1 MACAVLTACGNQSDE
16 TSKPR
21 HSDSMT
27 LLSDVCEGIF
37 DPETRGEAEKILG
50 SDRVSWQSPSKGD
63 VYGTSS
69 GVAEVLSRGMNRR
82 YTINPS
88 CVLKKKASS
97 TRDLRIWFEWWHG
110 TLENMPGTGRV
121 KGTSAAYQLDGSQ
134 LSRLFVDCQ
143 RPDLVEPGKG
153 PYLLRAVISDPVGL
167 SEQSRVRLLNASAEK
182 VTAQLNCKNDIIL
195 PEADVVIEE
204 DPRLK

>member
-1 MACAVLTACGNQSDE
+1 
-16 TSKPR
+16 
-21 HSDSMT
+21 
-27 LLSDVCEGIF
+27 
-37 DPETRGEAEKILG
+37 
-50 SDRVSWQSPSKGD
+50 
-63 VYGTSS
+63 
-69 GVAEVLSRGMNRR
+69 
-82 YTINPS
+82 
-88 CVLKKKASS
+88 
-97 TRDLRIWFEWWHG
+97 
-110 TLENMPGTGRV
+110 MPGTGRV